1 MPSYTPPAVLLSLL
15 MAKCALLGEQQV
27 GLNILEVAN
36 GDLFWTAVCFVTV
49 CWQREMP

>member
-1 MPSYTPPAVLLSLL
+1 MHSYTHPAVLLSLL
-15 MAKCALLGEQQV
+15 MAKCALLREQQV